1 MLIFTP
7 DMPMSED
14 EFRQFRDFVYQHCG
28 LHFTPDAKYLLEKR
42 LAKRLQHHK
51 MSSYKDYYYLLRYGR
66 DKEQE
71 LAEVIDALTTN
82 ETYFFRE
89 EYQLKTL
96 CQEIVPEVCAR
107 KQANGKKKL
116 RIWSAGCSS
125 GEEPYT
131 LAMLLLQEPSLRGW
145 DLEIIGTDISHRVL
159 NIARKGVYS
168 AASFRTTEQAHL
180 ERFFTPV
187 ENDKYRINDEVR
199 DLVNISH
206 LNLFDNQRV
215 ALIGKMDVILCRNVI
230 IYFDLAAK
238 KKVVQNFFERLHPE
252 GYLLLGHS
260 ESLMNISTS
269 FALRHFLNDMVYQR
283 PAEAPLFTGETL

>member
-1 MLIFTP
+1 MLIFAP
-7 DMPMSED
+7 DIPMNED

-28 LHFTPDAKYLLEKR
+28 LHFTSDAKYLLEKR

-66 DKEQE
+66 DKDQE
-71 LAEVIDALTTN
+71 LAEVVDALTTN

-96 CQEIVPEVCAR
+96 IQEIVPELCAR
-107 KQANGKKKL
+107 KEASGKRKL

-131 LAMLLLQEPSLRGW
+131 LAMLLLQLPSLSGW
-145 DLEIIGTDISHRVL
+145 DLEVIGTDISHRVL

-168 AASFRTTEQAHL
+168 ATSFRATDQSYI
-180 ERFFTPV
+180 ERYFTPV
-187 ENDKYRINDEVR
+187 DGDKYRINDQVR
-199 DLVNISH
+199 DLVTISH
-206 LNLFDNQRV
+206 LNLFENQRV
-215 ALIGKMDVILCRNVI
+215 ALLGKMDVILCRNVI

-238 KKVVQNFFERLHPE
+238 KRVVQNLFDRLHPE

-260 ESLMNISTS
+260 ESLMNISTA
-269 FALRHFLNDMVYQR
+269 FVLRHFLNDMVYQK
-283 PAEAPLFTGETL
+283 PASDMLIPGWQA